1 MRPSIHHRNRNRHAR
16 PALLAFVCAT
26 FAAAATTPLPAQ
38 SDRPNLAGVWKLN
51 AELTRLPAPGSA
63 AERAMGPRAPVGSS
77 GAPLGGGRGP
87 TSVGGGGSRS
97 SPDDAA
103 RTREAIRLALLTH
116 TTLTITAA
124 DRSIVMTDESGRT
137 RTLTPDNKVA
147 KSQAGALTIESKA
160 RWDDG
165 TLVVERKY
173 EGDVKL
179 TERYTIGGTPRR
191 LTIAA
196 KLESPGERAR
206 SFQRVYD
213 ADGAPEDPWHP
224 RNPRP

>member
-1 MRPSIHHRNRNRHAR
+1 MLPSFRHRNRNRHAR
-16 PALLAFVCAT
+16 SALLVLVCAA
-26 FAAAATTPLPAQ
+26 FAAAATPMPAQ
-38 SDRPNLAGVWKLN
+38 SDRPELAGVWRLN
-51 AELTRLPAPGSA
+51 AELTQLPAVGST

-87 TSVGGGGSRS
+87 TSTGGGYGGSRS

-124 DRSIVMTDESGRT
+124 DRSIVIADESGRS
-137 RTLTPDNKVA
+137 RTLTPDNKAA
-147 KSQAGALTIESKA
+147 KSQAGALTVESRA
-160 RWDDG
+160 RWDDR

-179 TERYTIGGTPRR
+179 TERYTVGETPRR

-213 ADGAPEDPWHP
+213 ADA
-224 RNPRP
+224 R

>member
-1 MRPSIHHRNRNRHAR
+1 MRPSFEYRCRNRRAR
-16 PALLAFVCAT
+16 RVLVALVCAA
-26 FAAAATTPLPAQ
+26 FASAAATATLAQ
-38 SDRPNLAGVWKLN
+38 SDRLDLAGVWRLN
-51 AELTRLPAPGSA
+51 AELTQLPAPGST

-87 TSVGGGGSRS
+87 TSAGYGGSRS

-116 TTLTITAA
+116 ATLTITAA
-124 DRSIVMTDESGRT
+124 DRSLVIADESGRS

-147 KSQAGALTIESKA
+147 KSQAGALTVESKA
-160 RWDDG
+160 RWSDG
-165 TLVVERKY
+165 ALVVERKY

-179 TERYTIGGTPRR
+179 TERYTVGGTPRR

-196 KLESPGERAR
+196 RLESPGERDR

-213 ADGAPEDPWHP
+213 AEA
-224 RNPRP
+224 R

>member
-1 MRPSIHHRNRNRHAR
+1 MRPSIRHRNRNRHAR

-26 FAAAATTPLPAQ
+26 FAAAVTTPLPAQ
-38 SDRPNLAGVWKLN
+38 SDRPNLAGVWRLN
-51 AELTRLPAPGSA
+51 AELTQLPAPGST

-87 TSVGGGGSRS
+87 TSVGGGSRS
-97 SPDDAA
+97 SPDDTA

-124 DRSIVMTDESGRT
+124 DRSIVMTDESGRS
-137 RTLTPDNKVA
+137 RTLTPDNKVTES
-147 KSQAGALTIESKA
+147 KAGALTVESRA
-160 RWDDG
+160 RWDDR

-196 KLESPGERAR
+196 RLESPGERAR

-213 ADGAPEDPWHP
+213 ADGP
-224 RNPRP
+224 

>member
-1 MRPSIHHRNRNRHAR
+1 MRPSIRHRNRSRHAR
-16 PALLAFVCAT
+16 PALLVFVCAT

-38 SDRPNLAGVWKLN
+38 SDRPNLAGVWRLN
-51 AELTRLPAPGSA
+51 AELTQLPAPGST

-87 TSVGGGGSRS
+87 TSVGGGSRS
-97 SPDDAA
+97 SPDDTA

-124 DRSIVMTDESGRT
+124 DRSIVMTDESGRS
-137 RTLTPDNKVA
+137 RTLTPDNKVTES
-147 KSQAGALTIESKA
+147 KAGALTVESRA
-160 RWDDG
+160 RWDDR

-179 TERYTIGGTPRR
+179 TERYTIGGAPRR

-196 KLESPGERAR
+196 RLESPGERAR

-213 ADGAPEDPWHP
+213 ADGP
-224 RNPRP
+224 